1 MSEYQRGSEWRRWDL
16 HVHTPGTIK
25 NDKYTGNSIEEKWNN
40 FYENI
45 TKYIEDGTDVTRNI
59 VALGITDYLSV
70 DNYKKVLSDNR
81 LPATVKL
88 VLPNVEMRM
97 YPLSKQSG
105 INIHFLFD
113 PAIVNELDDRFF
125 SQISITYGSRTYTAT
140 KSQLIQLGRA
150 VSPSVGNDDD
160 AYRKGVGQFIPS
172 FDSIKS
178 IFDKD
183 TDLREKVIIVVSNSS
198 NDGVTGAAN
207 HFCYFDSS
215 SNVSDFDATRQAIYQ
230 FADAIF
236 SANQTDIDYFLGKR
250 ADSLDDIIRKCGSL
264 MPCIHGC
271 DAHENSKIFEPDQKR
286 YCWIKADPTFNGLKQ
301 VLYEPEQRV
310 KISEIKP
317 EQKPA
322 YYVIDRIEFEDADF
336 QTKPVFFNDKLTCI
350 IGGKSTGKSILLHN
364 LALVIDKKQVKE
376 KISITNTNTKVVDKL
391 KVYWA
396 DGSISSDASN
406 DTIHKIVY
414 IPQTYLNRLTDEKEE
429 KTEIDAIIENI
440 VLNNQVVKKVYEET
454 QEAIKKYKPQLD
466 KAIYDL
472 LEKHKELGEIDS
484 KRKELGNKAGIETEI
499 SRLQA
504 QKEQL
509 SKALSLSEND
519 VKLYDEAVLKVS
531 QLTREI
537 SDLTNEINNVNAI
550 SSLVVAKDIDY
561 TFSNDTMTDIN
572 KVISKA
578 IEAADEVWLSAKKT
592 IIENINAIK
601 LQKENE
607 LGGYIQTQKALHD
620 KVQGNKAIIELS
632 EKIKLE
638 SEKLGKIIEM
648 DNQFKEIS
656 ERENLLLD
664 QVVDSMAFYAEQH
677 KKYADTVNEN
687 TDLSVDEL
695 VFSVEYPFR
704 KEAFV
709 EKLKYIIDNRI
720 LKKIINLDGFSAED
734 YSKQNVRAIVTK
746 ILNGEL
752 PLVKNNTLESALRI
766 ILADW
771 YNTTY
776 SVKMDG
782 DTIDVM
788 SPGKKALVLL
798 KLLISLANSK
808 CPILIDQPEDD
819 LDNRSIYDDLI
830 PFIKSK
836 KKDRQIIVVT
846 HNANI
851 VLGSD
856 AEEVIIANQNGKN
869 SPNKEYR
876 FEYRSGSIEDDKPIM
891 GTDGSPKAGIL
902 NSQGVQ
908 QHICDILEGGKKAF
922 DLRKQK
928 YRI

>member
-25 NDKYTGNSIEEKWNN
+25 NDKYTGSSIEEKWNT
-40 FYENI
+40 FYTDI
-45 TKYIEDGTDVTRNI
+45 TTYIGDGTDIARNV

-70 DNYKKVLSDNR
+70 ENYKKVLIDNR

-113 PAIVNELDDRFF
+113 PAIVNDLDDRFF
-125 SQISITYGSRTYTAT
+125 SQMSITYGGRTYTAT

-150 VSPSVGNDDD
+150 VSSSVVDEDD
-160 AYRKGVGQFIPS
+160 AYKIGVGQFIPS

-183 TDLREKVIIVVSNSS
+183 ADLREKVIIVVSNGS

-207 HFCYFDSS
+207 HSCYFDSS
-215 SNVSDFDATRQAIYQ
+215 SHVSDFDATRQAIYQ

-236 SANQTDIDYFLGKR
+236 SANKNDIDYFLGKR
-250 ADSLDDIIRKCGSL
+250 ADSPDKVIQKCGSL

-310 KISEIKP
+310 RISELIP
-317 EQKPA
+317 EQKPD
-322 YYVIDRIEFEDADF
+322 YYVIDRIEFKDTDF
-336 QTKPVFFNDKLTCI
+336 QTQPVVFNDKLTCI

-364 LALVIDKKQVKE
+364 LALAIDKKQVEE

-429 KTEIDAIIENI
+429 KTEIDSIIENI

-454 QEAIKKYKPQLD
+454 KEAIKAYKPELD

-472 LEKHKELGEIDS
+472 LEKHRELGEIDS
-484 KRKELGNKAGIETEI
+484 KRKELGNKPGIEAEI
-499 SRLQA
+499 NKLRA

-519 VKLYDEAVLKVS
+519 IKSYDEAVSKVS
-531 QLTREI
+531 QLTRQI
-537 SDLTNEINNVNAI
+537 TDLTNEIDNINAI

-561 TFSNDTMTDIN
+561 PFSKNTMTEIN
-572 KVISKA
+572 QVISKA
-578 IEAADEVWLSAKKT
+578 IEAANEVWLSAKKT
-592 IIENINAIK
+592 IIENINVIK
-601 LQKENE
+601 LQKEKE
-607 LGGYIQTQKALHD
+607 LSGYIQTQESLHD
-620 KVQGNKAIIELS
+620 RVQGNKAIIELTD
-632 EKIKLE
+632 KIKLE
-638 SEKLGKIIEM
+638 SEKLGKLIEM

-656 ERENLLLD
+656 KRANVLLE
-664 QVVDSMAFYAEQH
+664 QVVDSMAFYAKQH
-677 KKYADTVNEN
+677 KKYADAVNGN
-687 TDLSVDEL
+687 TDLSTDDL
-695 VFSVEYPFR
+695 VFSVGYPFR
-704 KEAFV
+704 KEAFL
-709 EKLKYIIDNRI
+709 EKLKHIIDNRT
-720 LKKIINLDGFSAED
+720 LKKIINLDDFSAED
-734 YSKQNVRAIVTK
+734 YSKQNVYSIVTK
-746 ILNGEL
+746 ILSGEL
-752 PLVKNNTLESALRI
+752 PLVKNNTVESALRI

-819 LDNRSIYDDLI
+819 LDNRSIFDDLI

-876 FEYRSGSIEDDKPIM
+876 FEYRSGSIEDDKPVM
-891 GTDGSPKAGIL
+891 GADGSPESGIL